1 MLKSTILSFLLSLIF
16 GFGLGISGMTNPKN
30 VLGFLDVFGNWKPAL
45 IFVMGAGILIAT
57 PIFMFAKTKSKPILQ
72 NDFPILP
79 EKIDF
84 NLIFGAIIFGIGWG
98 IAGICPGPAI
108 VILPKFPIEILV
120 FIGSMIIGGS
130 AAKLIHRT

>member
-120 FIGSMIIGGS
+120 FIGAMIIGGS